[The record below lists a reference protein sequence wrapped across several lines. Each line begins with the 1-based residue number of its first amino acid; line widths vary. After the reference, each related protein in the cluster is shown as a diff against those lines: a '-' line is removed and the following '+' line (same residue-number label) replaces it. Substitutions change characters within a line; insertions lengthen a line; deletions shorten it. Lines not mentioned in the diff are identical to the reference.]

1 MSIWVWILLGLPL
14 LLGLL
19 VVIGLLTGVG
29 TVFVAFFTGIY
40 HLFIKP
46 DPVPGENDANWS
58 RDQAKE
64 IE

>member
-1 MSIWVWILLGLPL
+1 MSLWAWILIGAAL

-19 VVIGLLTGVG
+19 VIIGLLTGVG
-29 TVFVAFFTGIY
+29 AVFAAFFAAIY

-46 DPVPGENDANWS
+46 DPVPGENDTNWS